1 MERLFDAWKLSDAPA
16 EAALYEAGLALVAD
30 HGLGPA
36 DILWDADEVLWD
48 WAIGFGRLLPV
59 SPKVILRHYGHR
71 EWIALR
77 PGMTGLLAGL
87 HDGAARAGQDPYM
100 RIWTAGYPWRLWRI
114 FQEIPAF
121 TTLLGPGPG
130 GLALSPEALA
140 AHPRVM
146 ARGDLVRIILAL
158 LDDTRADGVLADIPP
173 EIRPMVER
181 QCRQDPGHGGFK
193 IPELARVAGKPEVA
207 TTSILVDDT
216 RANIDWF
223 LGSGRQA
230 VWVRSPTPRVLFG
243 KVPNSLWRRPD
254 RWLAGLRHALVP
266 GIADALGKVWS
277 EGGLAVA
284 EPIEEGETRG
294 AFPPDAAPPVVFPID
309 IPNGVFWKEWFGP
322 MKAVKR
328 AARAARKRRGPAPS
342 GDDPGPTTSE

>member
-158 LDDTRADGVLADIPP
+158 LDDTRADGVLVAPASTNASTRILLP
-173 EIRPMVER
+173 RP
-181 QCRQDPGHGGFK
+181 
-193 IPELARVAGKPEVA
+193 
-207 TTSILVDDT
+207 
-216 RANIDWF
+216 
-223 LGSGRQA
+223 
-230 VWVRSPTPRVLFG
+230 
-243 KVPNSLWRRPD
+243 
-254 RWLAGLRHALVP
+254 
-266 GIADALGKVWS
+266 
-277 EGGLAVA
+277 
-284 EPIEEGETRG
+284 
-294 AFPPDAAPPVVFPID
+294 APPRHD
-309 IPNGVFWKEWFGP
+309 
-322 MKAVKR
+322 M
-328 AARAARKRRGPAPS
+328 S
-342 GDDPGPTTSE
+342 STSDHRS